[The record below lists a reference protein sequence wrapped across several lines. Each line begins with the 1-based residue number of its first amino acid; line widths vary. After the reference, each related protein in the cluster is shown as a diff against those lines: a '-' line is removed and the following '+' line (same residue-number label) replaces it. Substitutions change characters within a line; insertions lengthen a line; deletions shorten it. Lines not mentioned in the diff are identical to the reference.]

1 MAQIDKPSN
10 RAVSQEAYVQT
21 LQNTGSVAIQSQ
33 FMSLSVF
40 GKGSSGTF
48 TVQISGMTAQ
58 TLDAGTVYSLPYVG
72 KPYSQGVTVDGG
84 GSVTVEYTV
93 IY

>member
-1 MAQIDKPSN
+1 MPQISKPTDK
-10 RAVSQEAYVQT
+10 AVSQSAYVQT
-21 LQNTGSVAIQSQ
+21 LESSGTTTIEAQ
-33 FMSLSVF
+33 FMSVSIF

-48 TVQISGMTAQ
+48 TVTIDGMTAQ

-72 KPYSQGVTVDGG
+72 KPYTQGITVAGG
-84 GSVTVEYTV
+84 GSVTVEFTV